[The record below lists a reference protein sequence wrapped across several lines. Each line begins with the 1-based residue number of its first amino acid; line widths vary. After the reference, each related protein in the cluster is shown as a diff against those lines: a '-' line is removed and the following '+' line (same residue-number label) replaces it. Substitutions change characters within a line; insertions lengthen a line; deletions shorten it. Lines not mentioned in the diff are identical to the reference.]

1 VRQRAWEDVPL
12 YWQHWK
18 GDVQTM
24 ALLPR
29 AVLDAASAL
38 VQRRR

>member
-24 ALLPR
+24 ALLTR
-29 AVLDAASAL
+29 AVLDASSAL
-38 VQRRR
+38 IRRKR